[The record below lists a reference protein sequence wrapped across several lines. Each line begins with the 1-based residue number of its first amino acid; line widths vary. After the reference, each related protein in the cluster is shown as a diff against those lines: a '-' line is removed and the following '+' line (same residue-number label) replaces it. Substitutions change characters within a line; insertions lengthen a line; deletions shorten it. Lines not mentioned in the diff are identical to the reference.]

1 MEMYNHIKV
10 DGSYLVSNI
19 TNRRVAVVTD
29 GELAFMIGSGESE
42 ADVRDYCVRMGLCKE
57 EQKHEEDKLVQRKKT
72 YNYHVND
79 RTCIIKNIDN
89 ELVVIIEDDKFQFM
103 GRGNEEDVKEFCK
116 EHNLWPKCKGTYS
129 HNTVEG
135 CCVIKNER
143 KQTVAMI
150 QNAVFRFMPN
160 SGANEADVRL
170 YCQEKGLYQL

>member
-1 MEMYNHIKV
+1 MEMYNHINV
-10 DGSYLVSNI
+10 GGSYLVSNI

-29 GELAFMIGSGESE
+29 GEMTFMIGSGESE
-42 ADVRDYCVRMGLCKE
+42 EDVRDYCVRMGLCKE
-57 EQKHEEDKLVQRKKT
+57 KHEGNVVQRKKT
-72 YNYHVND
+72 YAYQVKGK
-79 RTCIIKNIDN
+79 TCIIKNIDN
-89 ELVVIIEDDKFQFM
+89 ELVVIIEDGKFQFM
-103 GRGNEEDVKEFCK
+103 GKGNEKDVKEFCK
-116 EHNLWPKCKGTYS
+116 KNHLWPKCKETYS

-150 QNAVFRFMPN
+150 QNEVFRFMPN